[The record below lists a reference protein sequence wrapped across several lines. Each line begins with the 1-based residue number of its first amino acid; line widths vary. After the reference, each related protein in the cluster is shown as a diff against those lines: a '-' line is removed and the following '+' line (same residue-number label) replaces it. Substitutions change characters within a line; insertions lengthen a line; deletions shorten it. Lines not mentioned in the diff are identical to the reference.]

1 MGEEIEAMK
10 FWNRR
15 ELIQSGVSVGALA
28 AMGSLAVAASAT
40 NPDPPSD
47 HSTTEH
53 HFRERGYY
61 ITFMRAPLF
70 TFETWK
76 GILDA
81 VRQDGGN
88 LVILWMGGAFPSR
101 KFPIT
106 WQYNSAHENNRHN
119 FAGELIDYGHCL
131 GLKVLLCITPYG
143 YDGVNQFAIEH
154 PELKAMNKE
163 GNYIAKFGLDA
174 WGFNLNP
181 YRPEA
186 RRFMFEYTAEMLD
199 FYPNADGLLL
209 ESSDYAIS
217 YCNDCYRSYYDVEFD
232 FVRGISDELWRR
244 KPDATIAVYP
254 HYFGDNEVPGLNAKG
269 AKQEFDPRWT
279 LFFTPHSTQLNPELI
294 RQAKSSF
301 YWDPSPTFGRPKLIQ
316 AAAQRAKQ
324 AGFTGFVPSFEPWNF
339 TFSGPDMG
347 EAFLIGQR
355 CSPFGFGWLK
365 PGETPV
371 NELFTRMDRLAYRE
385 YSRDPDLP
393 FEEFSR
399 ILSAEL
405 FQGSAS
411 EALFDDLLFVEE
423 SFFLDR
429 TWDSTSAIATPS
441 YVKGRIDLGL
451 LGPAKLTE
459 YRDRLVRIA
468 EIAHLYSAARDQATE
483 ELARTANWITKR
495 WAESPD
501 SGILERHLR

>member
-1 MGEEIEAMK
+1 MK
-10 FWNRR
+10 PWNRR
-15 ELIQSGVSVGALA
+15 ELIQSGVSIAALA
-28 AMGSLAVAASAT
+28 AMGSSADAASAT
-40 NPDPPSD
+40 HSD
-47 HSTTEH
+47 QPVDRSASEP

-81 VRQDGGN
+81 VRQDGAN

-106 WQYNSAHENNRHN
+106 WQYNAGHENIKHN
-119 FAGELIDYGHCL
+119 FAGKLIDYGHSI
-131 GLKVLLCITPYG
+131 GLKLLLCITPYG
-143 YDGVNQFAIEH
+143 YDGVNQYAIEH
-154 PELKAMNKE
+154 PELKAMNRE
-163 GNYIAKFGLDA
+163 GNYTAAFGLDA

-186 RRFMFEYTAEMLD
+186 RKFMLDYTHEMLE

-217 YCNDCYRSYYDVEFD
+217 YCNNCPETYYQIEFES
-232 FVRGISDELWRR
+232 VRQISDDLWSR
-244 KPDATIAVYP
+244 KPDAIIAVYP
-254 HYFGDNEVPGLNAKG
+254 HYFSGNEVPGLNVKG
-269 AKQEFDPRWT
+269 ASEEFDPRWT
-279 LFFTPHSTQLNPELI
+279 LFFTPHSTQLEPELI
-294 RQAKSSF
+294 RKAKSSL

-316 AAAQRAKQ
+316 AAAQRAMH

-347 EAFLIGQR
+347 EAFLIGKR
-355 CSPFGFGWLK
+355 ASPFGFAWLK
-365 PGETPV
+365 PGDTPV
-371 NELFTRMDRLAYRE
+371 NELLMRMDRLAYRE
-385 YSRDPDLP
+385 FSRDPSLP
-393 FEEFSR
+393 FEEFRQTLSR
-399 ILSAEL
+399 EI
-405 FQGSAS
+405 FQGRATN
-411 EALFDDLLFVEE
+411 LLLDDLLFLDE

-429 TWDSTSAIATPS
+429 TWDSTSALANPG

-451 LGPAKLTE
+451 LGPEKLAE
-459 YRDRLVRIA
+459 YRSRLVRIA
-468 EIAHLYSAARDQATE
+468 EIARRYRGARDPATQ
-483 ELARTANWITKR
+483 ELARTANWITQR

-501 SGILERHLR
+501 GGVLEKHLQ

>member
-1 MGEEIEAMK
+1 MNS
-10 FWNRR
+10 WNRR
-15 ELIQSGVSVGALA
+15 ELIQSGVSIAALA
-28 AMGSLAVAASAT
+28 AVSNAFAAASAT
-40 NPDPPSD
+40 STDTPDLRSASQP
-47 HSTTEH
+47 

-76 GILDA
+76 GILNA
-81 VRQDGGN
+81 VKQDGGN

-106 WQYNSAHENNRHN
+106 WKYNSVHENNKHN
-119 FAGELIDYGHCL
+119 FAGKLIDYGHTL
-131 GLKVLLCITPYG
+131 GLKVLLCLTPYG
-143 YDGVNQFAIEH
+143 YDGVNQYAIEH
-154 PELKAMNKE
+154 PELKAINRE
-163 GNYIAKFGLDA
+163 GNFTAAFGLDA

-186 RRFMFEYTAEMLD
+186 RRFMLEYTHEMLE

-217 YCNDCYRSYYDVEFD
+217 YCKDCPETYYQKEFE
-232 FVRGISDELWRR
+232 FVRQISDDLWAA

-254 HYFGDNEVPGLNAKG
+254 HYFSGSDVPGLNAKG
-269 AKQEFDPRWT
+269 AKEQFDPRWT
-279 LFFTPHSTQLNPELI
+279 LFFTPHSTQLEPELI
-294 RQAKSSF
+294 RQAKSTL

-316 AAAQRAKQ
+316 AAAQRAMR

-347 EAFLIGQR
+347 DPFLIGQR
-355 CSPFGFGWLK
+355 SSPFGFGWLK

-371 NELFTRMDRLAYRE
+371 NELLMRMDRLAYRE
-385 YSRDPDLP
+385 FSRTPDLP
-393 FEEFSR
+393 FAQFRLTLSR
-399 ILSAEL
+399 EV
-405 FQGSAS
+405 FQGKAT
-411 EALFDDLLFVEE
+411 EVLLDDLLLLDE

-429 TWDSTSAIATPS
+429 TWDSTSAIASPAYLKS
-441 YVKGRIDLGL
+441 RIELGH
-451 LGPAKLTE
+451 LGPERLAE
-459 YRDRLVRIA
+459 YRDRLRQIA
-468 EIAHLYSAARDQATE
+468 GIAQHYAGGGDPATE
-483 ELARTANWITKR
+483 EMARVAQWITKQ

-501 SGILERHLR
+501 NEILERHLR

>member
-1 MGEEIEAMK
+1 MATLASMGAP
-10 FWNRR
+10 
-15 ELIQSGVSVGALA
+15 A
-28 AMGSLAVAASAT
+28 AASSGMRLNEPGRGVT
-40 NPDPPSD
+40 SQPY
-47 HSTTEH
+47 
-53 HFRERGYY
+53 FRERGYY

-76 GILDA
+76 GVLDA

-106 WQYNSAHENNRHN
+106 WQYNAGHENNKHN
-119 FAGELIDYGHCL
+119 FAGKLIDYGHGL
-131 GLKVLLCITPYG
+131 GMKVLLCITPYG
-143 YDGVNQFAIEH
+143 YDGVNQYAIEH
-154 PELKAMNKE
+154 PELKAINRE
-163 GNYIAKFGLDA
+163 GNYTAEFGMDA

-186 RRFMFEYTAEMLD
+186 QRFMFDYTTEMLD

-217 YCNDCYRSYYDVEFD
+217 YCNDCSKSYYDVEFD
-232 FVRGISDELWRR
+232 FVRSISDDMWRR

-254 HYFGDNEVPGLNAKG
+254 HYFSGSEVPGLYAKG
-269 AKQEFDPRWT
+269 AKQQFDPRWT
-279 LFFTPHSTQLNPELI
+279 LFFTPHSTQLEPQLI
-294 RQAKSSF
+294 RRAKSSL

-355 CSPFGFGWLK
+355 SSPFGFGWLQ

-371 NELFTRMDRLAYRE
+371 NELFMRMDRLAYRE
-385 YSRDPDLP
+385 FSRDPDLR
-393 FEEFSR
+393 FEEFR
-399 ILSAEL
+399 RTLSGEL
-405 FQGSAS
+405 SQASAS
-411 EALFDDLLFVEE
+411 EALLDDLQFVEE

-468 EIAHLYSAARDQATE
+468 EIAHRYAGARDQATE

>member
-1 MGEEIEAMK
+1 MK
-10 FWNRR
+10 VMKSWNRR
-15 ELIQSGVSVGALA
+15 EIIRSGISMATLA
-28 AMGSLAVAASAT
+28 AMGRSVAASAEMRL
-40 NPDPPSD
+40 NEPDRGVTSQP
-47 HSTTEH
+47 

-70 TFETWK
+70 TFEIWK

-81 VRQDGGN
+81 VKQDGGN

-106 WQYNSAHENNRHN
+106 WQYNAGHENNRHN
-119 FAGELIDYGHCL
+119 FAGRLIDYGHNL
-131 GLKVLLCITPYG
+131 GLKVLLCVTPYG
-143 YDGVNQFAIEH
+143 YDGVNQYAVEH
-154 PELKAMNKE
+154 PELKAINRE
-163 GNYIAKFGLDA
+163 GNYTAAFGLDA

-186 RRFMFEYTAEMLD
+186 RRFMLDYTHEMLD

-217 YCNDCYRSYYDVEFD
+217 YCKDCPETYYQKEFE
-232 FVRGISDELWRR
+232 FVRQISDDVWSQ
-244 KPDATIAVYP
+244 KPDATVAVYP
-254 HYFGDNEVPGLNAKG
+254 HYFSGNEVPGLNAKG
-269 AKQEFDPRWT
+269 ARQEFDPRWT
-279 LFFTPHSTQLNPELI
+279 LFFTPHSTQLEPELI
-294 RQAKSSF
+294 RKAKSSL

-316 AAAQRAKQ
+316 AAARRAMQ

-347 EAFLIGQR
+347 EAFLVGQR
-355 CSPFGFGWLK
+355 SSPFGFGWLK

-371 NELFTRMDRLAYRE
+371 NEFLMRMDRLAYRE
-385 YSRDPDLP
+385 FSRNPDLP
-393 FEEFSR
+393 FEEFR
-399 ILSAEL
+399 RTLSGEL
-405 FQGSAS
+405 FHGTAS
-411 EALFDDLLFVEE
+411 EETLDDLLFVDE

-429 TWDSTSAIATPS
+429 TWDSTSAIANPG

-451 LGPAKLTE
+451 LGPAKLAE
-459 YRDRLVRIA
+459 YRDRLARIA
-468 EIAHLYSAARDQATE
+468 EIARRYAGARDQATE
-483 ELARTANWITKR
+483 ELARTANWITQR

-501 SGILERHLR
+501 GGVLEKHLR